1 MVYCVVIVLTL
12 LRSQCVFFPSQ
23 CLHPLWD
30 GSWREPAAPLCS
42 GILELCAPSSSPT
55 PLPIISPISEQ
66 GIVFNLHTWNEKSVG
81 NYIYHIPWWKWKDK
95 WQIGRCRVRGR
106 CNNIWTHLGCTEI
119 KALLWSETLLKD
131 SSDNLSKTVLAKES
145 RKWGIFYEKVQI
157 QIHKYWMIENS
168 KNNAAINSANFTR
181 WKWPTGSQTVNSLK
195 QQK

>member
-1 MVYCVVIVLTL
+1 MVVAKQNIESGVLCCHSGNPAEKPMCVLPIPMPSPPLRWQLEGARSSPL
-12 LRSQCVFFPSQ
+12 LF
-23 CLHPLWD
+23 
-30 GSWREPAAPLCS
+30 

-95 WQIGRCRVRGR
+95 WQIGRCRVHGR

-131 SSDNLSKTVLAKES
+131 SSDNLSKTVLAKER
-145 RKWGIFYEKVQI
+145 RKWGIFCEKVQI
-157 QIHKYWMIENS
+157 S
-168 KNNAAINSANFTR
+168 DT
-181 WKWPTGSQTVNSLK
+181 
-195 QQK
+195 